1 MTKDRTEGQLHR
13 GGYAAVFAAL
23 AAAVVVG
30 ALLCTA
36 LGSVSIAPEKIVE
49 ILLGGGSEAERN
61 ILTQIRLPRM
71 CMTVLLGGALA
82 VSGYLLQT
90 FFGNPI
96 AGPYVLGISSGAK
109 LAVCAAL
116 LFVAGGERQSSGL
129 LMILA
134 AFGGALVTTGA
145 IVLLSHRVRH
155 MASLLAAGI
164 MVGYICN
171 AVTDFLVTF
180 AEDAQIVNLRGWSQ
194 GTFSG
199 MDWGDVAAAAMIVTA
214 AMVLTVLCSKPIGG
228 GLRGQHGSR
237 CKAVSSDPDPAVEPS
252 VGLCD
257 GFCGPG
263 VLCRNRG
270 AFPHAQTPQ
279 ELQAAGDGARLL
291 SCRRGF
297 LPLLRPDCPNG
308 VCADRAGDQHCD
320 VASGRAGGHLHVG
333 SKKEEKEVTDG
344 KLPVSAPALGGIS
357 GQSSFAKYRSGDP
370 PRRDPDC
377 DRTQR
382 RRKIDAS

>member
-1 MTKDRTEGQLHR
+1 M
-13 GGYAAVFAAL
+13 FAAL
-23 AAAVVVG
+23 AAAMLVG
-30 ALLCTA
+30 ALLCTV
-36 LGSVSIAPEKIVE
+36 LGSVSIAPGKVAE
-49 ILLGGGSEAERN
+49 ILLGGGSGAERN

-116 LFVAGGERQSSGL
+116 LFVAG
-129 LMILA
+129 
-134 AFGGALVTTGA
+134 TTGA

-199 MDWGDVAAAAMIVTA
+199 MAWGDVAAAAVIVTA
-214 AMVLTVLCSKPIGG
+214 AMVLTVLCSKPIGAFELG
-228 GLRGQHGSR
+228 EAYAASM
-237 CKAVSSDPDPAVEPS
+237 
-252 VGLCD
+252 
-257 GFCGPG
+257 G
-263 VLCRNRG
+263 VDVKRYRVILI
-270 AFPHAQTPQ
+270 
-279 ELQAAGDGARLL
+279 LL
-291 SCRRGF
+291 SSLMSACVTAFAGPVSFVGIAVPF
-297 LPLLRPDCPNG
+297 LMRKLLRSSRPPVMVPACFL
-308 VCADRAGDQHCD
+308 
-320 VASGRAGGHLHVG
+320 SGAVFCLYSDLIARMAF
-333 SKKEEKEVTDG
+333 
-344 KLPVSAPALGGIS
+344 APTELGIS
-357 GQSSFAKYRSGDP
+357 TVTSLLGAPVVIYMLAV
-370 PRRDPDC
+370 
-377 DRTQR
+377 
-382 RRKIDAS
+382 RKR

>member
-1 MTKDRTEGQLHR
+1 MRRYLLLSRPRLSSVRCSALRSEVYLLRPERSLRSCWEGKT
-13 GGYAAVFAAL
+13 YDVFLFLNGIL
-23 AAAVVVG
+23 A
-30 ALLCTA
+30 
-36 LGSVSIAPEKIVE
+36 P
-49 ILLGGGSEAERN
+49 
-61 ILTQIRLPRM
+61 
-71 CMTVLLGGALA
+71 VLLGGALA

-199 MDWGDVAAAAMIVTA
+199 MDWGDVAAAAVIVTA
-214 AMVLTVLCSKPIGG
+214 AMVLTVLCSKPIGAFELG
-228 GLRGQHGSR
+228 EAYAASM
-237 CKAVSSDPDPAVEPS
+237 
-252 VGLCD
+252 
-257 GFCGPG
+257 G
-263 VLCRNRG
+263 VDVKRYRVILI
-270 AFPHAQTPQ
+270 
-279 ELQAAGDGARLL
+279 LL
-291 SCRRGF
+291 SSLLSACVTAFAGPVSFVGIAVPF
-297 LPLLRPDCPNG
+297 LMRKLLRSSRPPVMVPACFL
-308 VCADRAGDQHCD
+308 AGAVFCLYSDLI
-320 VASGRAGGHLHVG
+320 ARMAF
-333 SKKEEKEVTDG
+333 
-344 KLPVSAPALGGIS
+344 APTELGIS
-357 GQSSFAKYRSGDP
+357 TVTSLLGAPVVIYMLAV
-370 PRRDPDC
+370 
-377 DRTQR
+377 
-382 RRKIDAS
+382 RKR

>member
-1 MTKDRTEGQLHR
+1 M
-13 GGYAAVFAAL
+13 FAAL
-23 AAAVVVG
+23 AAAMLVG
-30 ALLCTA
+30 ALLCTV
-36 LGSVSIAPEKIVE
+36 LGSVSIAPGKVAE
-49 ILLGGGSEAERN
+49 ILLGGGSGAERN

-134 AFGGALVTTGA
+134 AFAGALVTTGA

-199 MDWGDVAAAAMIVTA
+199 MAWGDVAAAAVIVTA
-214 AMVLTVLCSKPIGG
+214 AMIFTVLCSKPIGAFELG
-228 GLRGQHGSR
+228 EAYAASM
-237 CKAVSSDPDPAVEPS
+237 
-252 VGLCD
+252 
-257 GFCGPG
+257 G
-263 VLCRNRG
+263 VDVKRYRVILI
-270 AFPHAQTPQ
+270 
-279 ELQAAGDGARLL
+279 LL
-291 SCRRGF
+291 SSLLSACVTAFAGPVSFVGIAVPF
-297 LPLLRPDCPNG
+297 LMRKLLRSSRPPVMVPACFL
-308 VCADRAGDQHCD
+308 
-320 VASGRAGGHLHVG
+320 SGAVFCLYSDLIARMAF
-333 SKKEEKEVTDG
+333 
-344 KLPVSAPALGGIS
+344 APTELGIS
-357 GQSSFAKYRSGDP
+357 TVTSLLGAP
-370 PRRDPDC
+370 VVINMLAV
-377 DRTQR
+377 
-382 RRKIDAS
+382 RKR

>member
-1 MTKDRTEGQLHR
+1 M
-13 GGYAAVFAAL
+13 FAAL
-23 AAAVVVG
+23 AAAMLVG
-30 ALLCTA
+30 ALLCTV
-36 LGSVSIAPEKIVE
+36 LGSVSIAPGKVAE
-49 ILLGGGSEAERN
+49 ILLGGGSGAERN

-134 AFGGALVTTGA
+134 AFAGALVTTGA

-199 MDWGDVAAAAMIVTA
+199 MAWGDVAAAAVIVTA
-214 AMVLTVLCSKPIGG
+214 AMIFTVLCSKPIGAFELG
-228 GLRGQHGSR
+228 EAYAASM
-237 CKAVSSDPDPAVEPS
+237 
-252 VGLCD
+252 
-257 GFCGPG
+257 G
-263 VLCRNRG
+263 VDVKRYRVILI
-270 AFPHAQTPQ
+270 
-279 ELQAAGDGARLL
+279 LL
-291 SCRRGF
+291 SSLLSACVTAFAGPVSFVGIAVPF
-297 LPLLRPDCPNG
+297 LMRKLLRSSRPPVMVPACFL
-308 VCADRAGDQHCD
+308 
-320 VASGRAGGHLHVG
+320 SGAVFCLYSDLIARMAF
-333 SKKEEKEVTDG
+333 
-344 KLPVSAPALGGIS
+344 APTELGIS
-357 GQSSFAKYRSGDP
+357 TVTSLLGAPVVIYMLAV
-370 PRRDPDC
+370 
-377 DRTQR
+377 
-382 RRKIDAS
+382 RKR